1 MSKIPGR
8 FITIEGVEGVG
19 KSTSIEIIESILDRH
34 GIGHISTREPGGTPL
49 AEKIR
54 SLLLDRDETGMD
66 AMTELLLMFAA
77 RVEHVET
84 FIKPRLAAGEWVV
97 CDRFTDST
105 YAYQGGGRGL
115 DMTTIG
121 ELERLA
127 LGGFGPHYTLLLDL
141 PVEIGRERAGGR
153 GEPDRFEREGDG
165 FFQRVRGVFLDR
177 ANREGRFRIIDASLD
192 LDGVREQIEQAMASI
207 IEAERAR

>member
-1 MSKIPGR
+1 MKRIPGR

-19 KSTSIEIIESILDRH
+19 KSTSIEVVEAILDRCRIPH
-34 GIGHISTREPGGTPL
+34 TSTREPGGTPL

-54 SLLLDRDETGMD
+54 SLMLDKNETDMD
-66 AMTELLLMFAA
+66 PLAELLLMFAA
-77 RVEHVET
+77 RVQHVET

-115 DMTTIG
+115 DATTIG

-127 LGGFGPHYTLLLDL
+127 LEGFKPHYTLLLDL
-141 PVEIGRERAGGR
+141 PVEIGRARADDR
-153 GEPDRFEREGDG
+153 GERDRFEREDDH
-165 FFQRVRGVFLDR
+165 FFERVRTVFLDR
-177 ANREGRFRIIDASLD
+177 ARHEERFRIIDASQD
-192 LDGVREQIEQAMASI
+192 LAGVREQIEQVVTSI
-207 IEAERAR
+207 VEAERAG